1 MLQDLIP
8 ILGIVAVFGSGTVVL
23 IAIIVSN
30 FRQRQLRSAEILAA
44 IDKGIEVP
52 FPPPKVKNYRN
63 YGLIWTSLGIALILA
78 HGQCEKGQPNNEASC
93 VKSGCGGALNGIG
106 VVRPGVA
113 LGVFRPTWRR
123 RNVI

>member
-78 HGQCEKGQPNNEASC
+78 LAVAVNLKVAVWGLLPLG
-93 VKSGCGGALNGIG
+93 L
-106 VVRPGVA
+106 GVA
-113 LGVFRPTWRR
+113 YLLIARGE
-123 RNVI
+123 NKEDADES